1 MDLGII
7 RKATTND
14 LNGIIKIEKKCFND
28 YLAYTPRQLEYL
40 LIKANSY
47 CLIETFKDSI
57 RGFILVLYKRNSQ
70 IAGIETLNVD
80 PVHQGK
86 GIGKKL
92 LNAAEIEMISNNI
105 KKIRLEV
112 STGNQRAIK
121 LYEKLGFRKIGI
133 LNNYYRYNHHDSYDA
148 FRLVKILTT

>member
-1 MDLGII
+1 MDLEII
-7 RKATTND
+7 RKATIND
-14 LNGIIKIEKKCFND
+14 LNEIIKIENKCFNN
-28 YLAYTPRQLEYL
+28 YLAYTPEQLKYL
-40 LIKANSY
+40 LLKANST
-47 CLIETFKDSI
+47 CLIETMQDSI

-80 PVHQGK
+80 PRHQGK

-92 LNAAEIEMISNNI
+92 LNAAEIEILSKNI

-133 LNNYYRYNHHDSYDA
+133 INNYYRYNHHDSYDA

>member
-1 MDLGII
+1 MDSGII
-7 RKATTND
+7 KKANIND

-28 YLAYTPRQLEYL
+28 CLAYTPKQLEYL
-40 LIKANSY
+40 LIKANSN
-47 CLIETFKDSI
+47 CLIESVQDSI

-92 LNAAEIEMISNNI
+92 LNAAEIEMLSKNI

-121 LYEKLGFRKIGI
+121 LYEKLGFRKICI